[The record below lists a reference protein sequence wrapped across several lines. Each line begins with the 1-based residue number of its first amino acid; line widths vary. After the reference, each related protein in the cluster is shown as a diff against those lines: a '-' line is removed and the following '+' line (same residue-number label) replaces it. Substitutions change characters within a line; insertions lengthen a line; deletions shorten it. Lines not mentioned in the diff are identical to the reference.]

1 MQFTMRL
8 RGNTR
13 EINQSES
20 QCVDV
25 GKLKEKSRKFWQK
38 SDITRDGWMD
48 GWIKET
54 ARQRGKLRQTKQE
67 MSWEMRECNYRHTEN
82 SQFMR
87 LWYLV
92 QWGFSLKWVWGM
104 GEVEDSGECHDYVIS
119 GTNLGKY
126 FYSICVYSSSKLR
139 VEKLQFELLQ
149 N

>member
-1 MQFTMRL
+1 MRL

-67 MSWEMRECNYRHTEN
+67 MS
-82 SQFMR
+82 
-87 LWYLV
+87 
-92 QWGFSLKWVWGM
+92 
-104 GEVEDSGECHDYVIS
+104 
-119 GTNLGKY
+119 
-126 FYSICVYSSSKLR
+126 
-139 VEKLQFELLQ
+139 
-149 N
+149 